1 MKHSKIFWSILLVS
15 SLIVCLGVNPALA
28 FSKEKYEEKFEKTVS
43 LDQAGKVRL
52 KNIAGNIE
60 IKTWNRNEVKIDAL
74 KVSKASSL
82 SKAEENAQKVKIE
95 VNKSGDLLEI
105 ETDYPKHSS
114 NSLNVSVDYNL
125 MIPSRVS
132 IDLNSVSGDVF
143 MEKIGGEVE
152 AEVVSGNIELMG
164 AEKDVDCQTV
174 SGDLRVQDV
183 KGYVFVFTVSG
194 DLRLDRIRGS
204 IEAETVSGD
213 VEMREVSDAEKIKG
227 KTLSGK
233 IVYEGSLRKDGRYD
247 FNSHNGDIHLNM
259 PASSSF
265 ELEAKTF
272 SGEIES
278 DFEIALSGKVS
289 SKKIRGTVNEGGAEL
304 NLDTFSGDLFLKKK

>member
-1 MKHSKIFWSILLVS
+1 MKYTKKFGSILLVL
-15 SLIVCLGVNPALA
+15 SLMVMVGFHPAISL
-28 FSKEKYEEKFEKTVS
+28 SKEKYEKKFQKTVQLS
-43 LDQAGKVRL
+43 QTGKVKL
-52 KNIAGNIE
+52 KNISGYIE
-60 IKTWNRNEVKIDAL
+60 VKTWNRSEVKIDAL

-105 ETDYPKHSS
+105 ETDYSKHSS

-125 MIPSRVS
+125 MVPSRVS
-132 IDLNSVSGDVF
+132 LDLNSVSGDVF

-152 AEVVSGNIELMG
+152 AEVVSGNIEMMG
-164 AEKDVDCQTV
+164 AGKDVDCQTV

-183 KGYVFVFTVSG
+183 KGYVVVFTVSG
-194 DLRLDRIRGS
+194 DLSLERIKGS
-204 IEAETVSGD
+204 VEAETVSGN
-213 VEMREVSDAEKIKG
+213 VEMKEVTDAEKIKG
-227 KTLSGK
+227 KTLNGE
-233 IVYEGSLRKDGRYD
+233 IVYEGSLRKGSRYN
-247 FNSHNGDIHLNM
+247 FNSHSGDIHLNI

-304 NLDTFSGDLFLKKK
+304 SLDTFSGDVYLKKK